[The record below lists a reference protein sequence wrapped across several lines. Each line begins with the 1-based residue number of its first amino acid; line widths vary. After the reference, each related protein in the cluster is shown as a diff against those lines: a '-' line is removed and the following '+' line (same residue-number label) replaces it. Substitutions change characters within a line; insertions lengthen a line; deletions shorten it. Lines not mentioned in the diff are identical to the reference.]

1 MPIDPKSRP
10 RKRLMRREYDLT
22 EGGAPTYGAA
32 MHLKP
37 IAALITL
44 FYPLIALGGEASGQF
59 TAGKRPP
66 IKPKYAAAYET
77 RDQRDARKSAI
88 EVVLS
93 EEPIDVAE
101 AVAEL
106 DPHTNVINQKALGDH
121 NYVLLWVRPDND
133 VSMNATYSD
142 TMTQYMEMSG
152 SRMTADLTTNTPSK
166 VAGHLFSPKPLKT
179 MDGDEYT
186 IDLKFSTEVTRPPAG
201 TKLPADG
208 GEPGKA
214 LKALQAAIAKKSW
227 EGIKSNLSAKNVESF
242 DESYR
247 TPKENLDNA
256 IETLGFWLP
265 KKAGKVT
272 GGDLRA
278 DIAILNLEGEL
289 FENQNGLFLVRMVKE
304 NSRWVFDRATN
315 AGMIDK

>member
-1 MPIDPKSRP
+1 MP
-10 RKRLMRREYDLT
+10 
-22 EGGAPTYGAA
+22 
-32 MHLKP
+32 LKQ
-37 IAALITL
+37 IAALAIL
-44 FYPLIALGGEASGQF
+44 FCPVVALGGDASGQF

-77 RDQRDARKSAI
+77 HDQRDARKTAI

-93 EEPIDVAE
+93 EEPIDVVE
-101 AVAEL
+101 AAAEL
-106 DPHTNVINQKALGDH
+106 DPHTNVINQKALRDH

-133 VSMNATYSD
+133 VSMNATYSE
-142 TMTQYMEMSG
+142 TMTQYIEMSG
-152 SRMTADLTTNTPSK
+152 SRMTADMTANTRDK

-227 EGIKSNLSAKNVESF
+227 EGIKSNVSAKNVESF

-247 TPKENLDNA
+247 TPKENLDDA
-256 IETLGFWLP
+256 IQTLGFWLP
-265 KKAGKVT
+265 KKAGNIT
-272 GGDLRA
+272 GGELRG
-278 DIAILNLEGEL
+278 DSAIVNLEGEL
-289 FENQNGLFLVRMVKE
+289 FENQNALFLVRMVKQ
-304 NSRWVFDRATN
+304 NSRWVFDRATK

>member
-1 MPIDPKSRP
+1 
-10 RKRLMRREYDLT
+10 MRGEYDLT
-22 EGGAPTYGAA
+22 GGGARTYGAG
-32 MHLKP
+32 MPLKR
-37 IAALITL
+37 IAALLAL
-44 FYPLIALGGEASGQF
+44 FYPLIALGGDASGQF

-66 IKPKYAAAYET
+66 IRPKYAAAYET
-77 RDQRDARKSAI
+77 RDQRDARKIAI

-93 EEPIDVAE
+93 EEPIDVVQA
-101 AVAEL
+101 AAEL
-106 DPHTNVINQKALGDH
+106 DPHTNVINQKALSDH

-142 TMTQYMEMSG
+142 TMTQYVEMTG
-152 SRMTADLTTNTPSK
+152 SRMTADLTTNTRDK
-166 VAGHLFSPKPLKT
+166 IAGRIFSPKPLKT

-186 IDLKFSTEVTRPPAG
+186 IDLKFSTEVTHPPAG

-227 EGIKSNLSAKNVESF
+227 EGIKSTVSAKNAESF

-247 TPKENLDNA
+247 TPKENLDDA
-256 IETLGFWLP
+256 IQTLGFWLP
-265 KKAGKVT
+265 KKGGKIT
-272 GGDLRA
+272 GGELRG
-278 DIAILNLEGEL
+278 DSAILNLEGEL
-289 FENQNGLFLVRMVKE
+289 FENQNALFLVRMVKE
-304 NSRWVFDRATN
+304 NSRWVFDRATK

>member
-1 MPIDPKSRP
+1 MCG
-10 RKRLMRREYDLT
+10 EYDLT
-22 EGGAPTYGAA
+22 GGAAPTYGTA
-32 MHLKP
+32 MPHKR
-37 IAALITL
+37 IAALL
-44 FYPLIALGGEASGQF
+44 FFCPVIALGGDASGQF
-59 TAGKRPP
+59 TASKHPP

-77 RDQRDARKSAI
+77 HDQRDARKIAI

-101 AVAEL
+101 AAAEL
-106 DPHTNVINQKALGDH
+106 DPHTNVINQKALRDH

-142 TMTQYMEMSG
+142 TMTQYVEMTG
-152 SRMTADLTTNTPSK
+152 SRMTADMTTNTRDK
-166 VAGHLFSPKPLKT
+166 VAGRVFSPKPLKT

-186 IDLKFSTEVTRPPAG
+186 IDLKFSTEVTHPPAG

-227 EGIKSNLSAKNVESF
+227 DGIKSNVSAKNVESF

-247 TPKENLDNA
+247 TPKENLDDA
-256 IETLGFWLP
+256 IQTLGFWLP
-265 KKAGKVT
+265 KKAGKIT
-272 GGDLRA
+272 GGEVRGDS
-278 DIAILNLEGEL
+278 AILNMEGEL
-289 FENQNGLFLVRMVKE
+289 FENQNALFLVRMVKE
-304 NSRWVFDRATN
+304 NSRWVFDRATK